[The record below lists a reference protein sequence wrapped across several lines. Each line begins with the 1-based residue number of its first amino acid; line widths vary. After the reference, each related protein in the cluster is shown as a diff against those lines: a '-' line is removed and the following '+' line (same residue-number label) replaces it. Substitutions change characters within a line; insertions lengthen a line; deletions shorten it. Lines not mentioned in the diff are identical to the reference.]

1 MKTIAITIEEDRLV
15 EIDQLGKIEGRNR
28 SDLIREAV
36 SEYLAAYHRLQDEEK
51 ERKVFRRLRKKFQD
65 QADAM
70 IGEQADL

>member
-15 EIDQLGKIEGRNR
+15 EIDQLGKVEGRNR

-36 SEYLAAYHRLQDEEK
+36 DAYLAAYHRMQDEEK
-51 ERKVFRRLRKKFQD
+51 ERRVFRRLLKRLQD